1 MAETQDKDFKIAS
14 MTIFKDLKE
23 DMNKST
29 NEVCANTRRLRNEI
43 NSSKQERSRITKE
56 THAEKNLETKNV
68 GCQTKLELSLTDKVK
83 AGKENISC

>member
-23 DMNKST
+23 DTNKST
-29 NEVCANTRRLRNEI
+29 NEVCANTRRPRNEI
-43 NSSKQERSRITKE
+43 NSSKQERRSRITQE

-68 GCQTKLELSLTDKVK
+68 GCQQS
-83 AGKENISC
+83 